1 MASFVDEVTLTLE
14 SGHGGA
20 GAVSFRREK
29 YVPKGGPD
37 GGDGGD
43 GGNVIVRRREN
54 VKTLSHLAGKS
65 SLSAQRG
72 RSGSGRNRHGADGR
86 DLVLDLPPG
95 SVVYDADTAESLADL
110 AEQSSYVLLHGG
122 RGGKGNTHF
131 ATSTHQTPRFAQ
143 EGLPGRR
150 LRARIEIRLV
160 ADVGLVGLPN
170 AGKSSLLSAVSNARP
185 RVGSYPFTTTVPNL
199 GVYRKDRLD
208 VVIAD
213 IPGIIEGAA
222 EGHGLGLR
230 FLKHISRTAG
240 LLYLID
246 LSNPDPVSDVHTLE
260 REISAYGGGLES
272 KPRLL
277 VGNKLDIADPERV
290 AVFRHAFSTDT
301 VLTISV
307 ATHQGLR
314 SLGDTLLEAV
324 HGTGNE
330 RHT

>member
-72 RSGSGRNRHGADGR
+72 RTGSGRNRHGADGR

-95 SVVYDADTAESLADL
+95 SVVYDADAGEVLADL
-110 AEQSSYVLLHGG
+110 AEQSSTVLLEGG

-131 ATSTHQTPRFAQ
+131 ATSTHQAPRFAQ
-143 EGLPGRR
+143 DGLPGRR
-150 LRARIEIRLV
+150 VRARIELRLV

-170 AGKSSLLSAVSNARP
+170 AGKSSLLSALSNARP
-185 RVGSYPFTTTVPNL
+185 RIGSYPFTTTVPNL
-199 GVYRKDRLD
+199 GVYRRDGLD
-208 VVIAD
+208 VIIAD

-230 FLKHISRTAG
+230 FLKHIARTAR

-246 LSNPDPVSDVHTLE
+246 LTNPDPVSDVRVIE
-260 REISAYGGGLES
+260 REISTYGEGLES

-277 VGNKLDIADPERV
+277 VGNKLDVAEPESV
-290 AVFRHAFSTDT
+290 DCFCDAFQADT
-301 VLTISV
+301 VLAISV
-307 ATHQGLR
+307 ATHEGLR
-314 SLGDTLLEAV
+314 NLGDTLLEAV
-324 HGTGNE
+324 HGTANE
-330 RHT
+330 RDT